1 MKAEEAM
8 DKQMAAERA
17 FRLTVGPVLTYW
29 SRTEL
34 MHFYA
39 RLADTAADT
48 FVLGEVVCSR
58 RHEMKAADWLD
69 LARDLRAA
77 GKEVVLA
84 TLALVESEAE
94 LRALRRLAEDEEGF
108 LVEAGDA
115 SALQVLARAGRPF
128 VIGPHVNV
136 YSRDAL
142 AFHVALG
149 GCRWVAP
156 VELPLREIARINPP
170 SDPVVLADVCGT
182 DAGLPTEVWAF
193 GRLPLAFSAR
203 CFTARHHRL
212 RKDDC
217 QFRCRDDAD
226 GLPLATS
233 EGQPFLVLNGIQ
245 TQSAGQHC
253 LLGERAALCAAGVAR
268 LRLSP
273 VARGFESVVDC
284 FERVM
289 NGGADAGAG
298 LEELRGLGLPDGL
311 VNGFAH
317 ALAGVEWVA

>member
-1 MKAEEAM
+1 MM
-8 DKQMAAERA
+8 DKQMVAGERE
-17 FRLTVGPVLTYW
+17 FRLTIGPVLTYW

-39 RLADTAADT
+39 RLAETAADT

-58 RHEMKAADWLD
+58 RHEMKTADWLD

-94 LRALRRLAEDEEGF
+94 LRTLRRIVEDDEGL

-115 SALQVLARAGRPF
+115 SALQVLARSGRPF

-142 AFHVALG
+142 AFHAALG

-170 SDPVVLADVCGT
+170 ADPVARVDGNAM
-182 DAGLPTEVWAF
+182 PTEVWAF
-193 GRLPLAFSAR
+193 GRMPLAFSAR

-253 LLGERAALCAAGVAR
+253 LLAERAALRAAGVTR

-298 LEELRGLGLPDGL
+298 LEELRGLGLPGGL

>member
-1 MKAEEAM
+1 MNDDMEDRGMPSGQRE
-8 DKQMAAERA
+8 

-29 SRTEL
+29 SRAEL

-39 RLADTAADT
+39 RVADSAADSV
-48 FVLGEVVCSR
+48 VLGEVVCSR
-58 RHEMKAADWLD
+58 RHEMKADDWLD

-77 GKEVVLA
+77 GKETILA
-84 TLALVESEAE
+84 SLALVESESD
-94 LRALRRLAEDEEGF
+94 LRLLRRLAHDEEF

-115 SALQVLARAGRPF
+115 SALQLLSQAGRPF

-136 YSRDAL
+136 YNRAAL
-142 AFHVALG
+142 EFHVRLG

-156 VELPLREIARINPP
+156 AELPLREIARINPP
-170 SDPVVLADVCGT
+170 ADRVGG
-182 DAGLPTEVWAF
+182 AHAVPTEAWAF

-217 QFRCRDDAD
+217 GFRCRDDAD
-226 GLPLATS
+226 GLLLATS
-233 EGQPFLVLNGIQ
+233 EGQPFLTLNGIQ
-245 TQSAGQHC
+245 TQSAAQQC
-253 LLGERAALCAAGVAR
+253 LLGDRAALREAGVSR

-273 VARGFESVVDC
+273 VARGFETVVAC

-289 NGGADAGAG
+289 NEGADAAEGVR
-298 LEELRGLGLPDGL
+298 ELRALALPGGL

-317 ALAGVEWVA
+317 ALAGVDWIA